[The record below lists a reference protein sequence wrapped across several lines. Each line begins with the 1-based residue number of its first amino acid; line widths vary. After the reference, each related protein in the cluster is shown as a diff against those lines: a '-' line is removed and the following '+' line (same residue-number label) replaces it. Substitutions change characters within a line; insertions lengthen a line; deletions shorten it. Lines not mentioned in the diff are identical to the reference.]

1 MLDGTFVFTVGH
13 GEVPARPGS
22 FILVPRGTRHLMAAG
37 PGGGRLLT
45 LWTPGGPEGMFVEL
59 GGLPRDSIT
68 NPRGGPWPPDSIRS
82 RSDPAPYADMPSAGW
97 ASRRSAASTRRSN
110 ARRTCRSSV
119 RRLPTASRIVNRSSS
134 RVCDR
139 KASPERFTASITR

>member
-1 MLDGTFVFTVGH
+1 MTVAHIVAGSAGATYDLGPISMRLLVDAGVTGGVFAAAEFTGSEGAWTIPHVHRNGEESFYVLDGTFVFTVGH
-13 GEVPARPGS
+13 DEVPARPGS

-68 NPRGGPWPPDSIRS
+68 NPDVRRALAARFDSI
-82 RSDPAPYADMPSAGW
+82 P
-97 ASRRSAASTRRSN
+97 
-110 ARRTCRSSV
+110 V
-119 RRLPTASRIVNRSSS
+119 
-134 RVCDR
+134 
-139 KASPERFTASITR
+139 